1 MQFKYIL
8 YLLFLIL
15 FACEHHSKNINIKNK
30 PEHKKTVVQKD
41 NITVVQK
48 DNIKVSSDKNEK
60 KEIIN
65 IVYSNKGFA
74 FIYDEDVDNLL
85 ESNLDNTSLNILSPN
100 LPKGTPVRIT
110 NIINGKSLM
119 TIVKNKTV
127 LPAFYNSVI
136 TKRIAIELSINPNE
150 PYVYIET
157 INSNNLYVAN
167 DVKTFDEEKEV
178 ANKAPVDDILV
189 QSISLE
195 TEIKESKTNNFVTNF
210 NYIIKFADF
219 YFEDSAI
226 MLKNRLI
233 EEHNIENILIKKLSQ
248 NNFRVYKGPY
258 KDFEKLKKGFHN
270 IDNLDFDS
278 IEIIKL

>member
-8 YLLFLIL
+8 YLLFLTL

-30 PEHKKTVVQKD
+30 PEDKKTVVQKD
-41 NITVVQK
+41 K
-48 DNIKVSSDKNEK
+48 IKVSSDKNEK

-74 FIYDEDVDNLL
+74 LIYDEDIDNSLD
-85 ESNLDNTSLNILSPN
+85 SNLDNTSLNILSPN
-100 LPKGTPVRIT
+100 LPSGTPVRIT

-119 TIVKNKTV
+119 TIVKDKTV
-127 LPAFYNSVI
+127 LPVFFNSVI
-136 TKRIAIELSINPNE
+136 TKRIVSELSINPNE

-167 DVKTFDEEKEV
+167 DVKTYDEEKEV
-178 ANKAPVDDILV
+178 ANKAPVDDILI

-195 TEIKESKTNNFVTNF
+195 TEIKESETNDFVSNF

-226 MLKNRLI
+226 MLKNRLF
-233 EEHNIENILIKKLSQ
+233 EEHKIENILIKKLSQ

-270 IDNLDFDS
+270 IENLDFDS

>member
-8 YLLFLIL
+8 YLLFLTL

-30 PEHKKTVVQKD
+30 PEDKKTVVQKD
-41 NITVVQK
+41 K
-48 DNIKVSSDKNEK
+48 IKVSSDKNKK

-74 FIYDEDVDNLL
+74 LIYDEDVDNSLD
-85 ESNLDNTSLNILSPN
+85 SNLDNTSLNILSPN
-100 LPKGTPVRIT
+100 LPGGTPVRIT

-119 TIVKNKTV
+119 TIVKDKTV
-127 LPAFYNSVI
+127 LPAFFNSVI
-136 TKRIAIELSINPNE
+136 TKRIVSELSINPKE

-157 INSNNLYVAN
+157 INSKNLYVAN

-178 ANKAPVDDILV
+178 ANKAPVDDIMV

-195 TEIKESKTNNFVTNF
+195 TEIKESENNDFVSNF

-226 MLKNRLI
+226 MLKNRLF
-233 EEHNIENILIKKLSQ
+233 EEYKIENILIKKLSQ

-270 IDNLDFDS
+270 IENLDFDS

>member
-8 YLLFLIL
+8 YVIFLTL
-15 FACEHHSKNINIKNK
+15 FACEHHSQNINIKNK
-30 PEHKKTVVQKD
+30 PEHKKIIIQKKQVKELVD
-41 NITVVQK
+41 
-48 DNIKVSSDKNEK
+48 K
-60 KEIIN
+60 KEKQELIN

-74 FIYDEDVDNLL
+74 LIFDKDDDYSF
-85 ESNLDNTSLNILSPN
+85 ESKLDNTSLNILSPN
-100 LPKGTPVRIT
+100 LPNGTPVRIT
-110 NIINGKSLM
+110 NIINGRSLI
-119 TIVKNKTV
+119 TVVKKKTV
-127 LPAFYNSVI
+127 IPIYYNSVI
-136 TKRIAIELSINPNE
+136 TNRIVSELSINPDE
-150 PYVYIET
+150 PYIFIET

-167 DVKTFDEEKEV
+167 DVKTFEEEKEV
-178 ANKAPVDDILV
+178 ANKAPVEDIMV

-195 TEIKESKTNNFVTNF
+195 SEIKESKNKNFVTNF

-226 MLKNRLI
+226 MLKNRLF
-233 EEHNIENILIKKLSQ
+233 EEYNIENILIKKLSQ

-270 IDNLDFDS
+270 IENLEFDS

>member
-8 YLLFLIL
+8 YFMFLTL
-15 FACEHHSKNINIKNK
+15 FACEHHSQNVNIKNK
-30 PEHKKTVVQKD
+30 PEDKKTVLQRKE
-41 NITVVQK
+41 
-48 DNIKVSSDKNEK
+48 IKETPKKNEK
-60 KEIIN
+60 KELIN

-74 FIYDEDVDNLL
+74 LIYSEDLDNLL
-85 ESNLDNTSLNILSPN
+85 DYKLDNASINILSPN
-100 LPKGTPVRIT
+100 LPNGTPVRIT
-110 NIINGKSLM
+110 NMINGKSLI
-119 TIVKNKTV
+119 TVVKNKTV
-127 LPAFYNSVI
+127 LPIFYNSVI
-136 TKRIAIELSINPNE
+136 TSRIVSELSINPNE
-150 PYVYIET
+150 PYIFIET

-178 ANKAPVDDILV
+178 ANKAPVDDIMI
-189 QSISLE
+189 QSISIK
-195 TEIKESKTNNFVTNF
+195 TEKKESNSENFVTNF

-226 MLKNRLI
+226 MLKNRLF
-233 EEHNIENILIKKLSQ
+233 EEYNIENILIKKLSQ

-270 IDNLDFDS
+270 IENLEFDS

>member
-8 YLLFLIL
+8 YIIFVTL
-15 FACEHHSKNINIKNK
+15 FACEHHSQNINIKNK
-30 PEHKKTVVQKD
+30 PEDKKIIIQKEP
-41 NITVVQK
+41 
-48 DNIKVSSDKNEK
+48 IKELVDK
-60 KEIIN
+60 KEKQELIN

-74 FIYDEDVDNLL
+74 LIFDKDDDYFI
-85 ESNLDNTSLNILSPN
+85 ESKLDNTSLNILSPN
-100 LPKGTPVRIT
+100 LPNGTPVRIT
-110 NIINGKSLM
+110 NIINGRSL
-119 TIVKNKTV
+119 TTVVKKKTV
-127 LPAFYNSVI
+127 LPIYYNSVI
-136 TKRIAIELSINPNE
+136 TNRIVRELSINPSE
-150 PYVYIET
+150 PYIFIET

-167 DVKTFDEEKEV
+167 DVKTFEEEKEV
-178 ANKAPVDDILV
+178 ANKAPVEDIMV

-195 TEIKESKTNNFVTNF
+195 SEIKESKNENFITNF

-226 MLKNRLI
+226 MLKNRLF
-233 EEHNIENILIKKLSQ
+233 EEYNIENILIKKLSQ

-270 IDNLDFDS
+270 IENLEFDS

>member
-8 YLLFLIL
+8 YVIFLTL
-15 FACEHHSKNINIKNK
+15 FACEHHSQNINIKNK
-30 PEHKKTVVQKD
+30 PEDKKNVVQKEE
-41 NITVVQK
+41 
-48 DNIKVSSDKNEK
+48 IKKTLKINK
-60 KEIIN
+60 KEDLIN

-74 FIYDEDVDNLL
+74 LIYSEDEDNSL
-85 ESNLDNTSLNILSPN
+85 EYKLDNTSIYILSPY
-100 LPKGTPVRIT
+100 LPNGTPVRIT
-110 NIINGKSLM
+110 NIINGKSLI
-119 TIVKNKTV
+119 TVVKNKTV
-127 LPAFYNSVI
+127 LPIFYNSVI
-136 TKRIAIELSINPNE
+136 TSRIVSELTINPDE
-150 PYVYIET
+150 PYIFIET

-178 ANKAPVDDILV
+178 ANKAPVDDIMI
-189 QSISLE
+189 QNISIKAE
-195 TEIKESKTNNFVTNF
+195 KKESNGENFVTNF

-226 MLKNRLI
+226 MLKKRLF
-233 EEHNIENILIKKLSQ
+233 EEYNIENILIKKLSQ

-270 IDNLDFDS
+270 IENLEFDS

>member
-8 YLLFLIL
+8 YLIFLSL
-15 FACEHHSKNINIKNK
+15 FACEHHSSNINIKNK
-30 PEHKKTVVQKD
+30 PEETKSIVQ
-41 NITVVQK
+41 
-48 DNIKVSSDKNEK
+48 K
-60 KEIIN
+60 KEIKEIEKIEKEELVN

-74 FIYDEDVDNLL
+74 LIYSKDSNISLEYKLED
-85 ESNLDNTSLNILSPN
+85 TSINILSPN
-100 LPKGTPVRIT
+100 LPNGTPVRIT
-110 NIINGKSLM
+110 NIINGKSLL
-119 TIVKNKTV
+119 TVVKNKTI
-127 LPAFYNSVI
+127 LPIYYNSVI
-136 TKRIAIELSINPNE
+136 TNRIASELSINPSE
-150 PYVYIET
+150 PYVHIET
-157 INSNNLYVAN
+157 INSNKLYVAN

-178 ANKAPVDDILV
+178 ANKAPVDDIMV

-195 TEIKESKTNNFVTNF
+195 TEKKESIIENFVTNF

-226 MLKNRLI
+226 MLKNRLF
-233 EEHNIENILIKKLSQ
+233 EEYKIENILIKKLSQ

-270 IDNLDFDS
+270 IENLDFDS

>member
-8 YLLFLIL
+8 YLIFISL
-15 FACEHHSKNINIKNK
+15 FACEHHSSNINIKNK
-30 PEHKKTVVQKD
+30 PEETKSIVQ
-41 NITVVQK
+41 
-48 DNIKVSSDKNEK
+48 K
-60 KEIIN
+60 KEIKEIKKIEKEELVN

-74 FIYDEDVDNLL
+74 LIYSEDSNNSL
-85 ESNLDNTSLNILSPN
+85 EYKLDDTSISILSPN
-100 LPKGTPVRIT
+100 LPNGTPVRIT
-110 NIINGKSLM
+110 NIINGKSLL
-119 TIVKNKTV
+119 TVVKNKTI
-127 LPAFYNSVI
+127 LPIYYNSVI
-136 TKRIAIELSINPNE
+136 TNRIKSELSINPSE
-150 PYVYIET
+150 PYVHIET

-178 ANKAPVDDILV
+178 ANKAPVDDIMV

-195 TEIKESKTNNFVTNF
+195 TEKKESKIENFVTNF

-226 MLKNRLI
+226 MLKNRLF
-233 EEHNIENILIKKLSQ
+233 EEYKIENILIKKLSQ

-270 IDNLDFDS
+270 IENLDFDS

>member
-8 YLLFLIL
+8 YVIFLTL
-15 FACEHHSKNINIKNK
+15 FACEHHSQNINIKNK
-30 PEHKKTVVQKD
+30 PEDKKIIIQKE
-41 NITVVQK
+41 Q
-48 DNIKVSSDKNEK
+48 IKELVDK
-60 KEIIN
+60 KEKQELIN

-74 FIYDEDVDNLL
+74 LIFDKDDDYFF
-85 ESNLDNTSLNILSPN
+85 ESKLDNASLNILSPN
-100 LPKGTPVRIT
+100 LPNGTPVRIT
-110 NIINGKSLM
+110 NIINGRSLI
-119 TIVKNKTV
+119 TVVKKKTV
-127 LPAFYNSVI
+127 LPIYYNSVI
-136 TKRIAIELSINPNE
+136 TNRIVSELSINPNE
-150 PYVYIET
+150 PYIFIET

-167 DVKTFDEEKEV
+167 DVKTFEEEKEV
-178 ANKAPVDDILV
+178 ANKAPVEDIVV

-195 TEIKESKTNNFVTNF
+195 SEIKESKNENFVTNF

-226 MLKNRLI
+226 MLKNRLF
-233 EEHNIENILIKKLSQ
+233 EEYNIKNILIKKLSQ

-270 IDNLDFDS
+270 IENLEFDS

>member
-8 YLLFLIL
+8 YLLFLTL

-30 PEHKKTVVQKD
+30 PEDKKTVVQKD
-41 NITVVQK
+41 K
-48 DNIKVSSDKNEK
+48 IKVSSDKNKK

-74 FIYDEDVDNLL
+74 LIYDQDLDSSL
-85 ESNLDNTSLNILSPN
+85 ENNLDNTSLKILSPN
-100 LPKGTPVRIT
+100 LPTGTPVRIT

-119 TIVKNKTV
+119 TIVKNKTN
-127 LPAFYNSVI
+127 LPVFYNSLI
-136 TKRIAIELSINPNE
+136 TKRIVSELSINPNE

-157 INSNNLYVAN
+157 VNSNNLYVAN

-178 ANKAPVDDILV
+178 ANKAPVDDIMV
-189 QSISLE
+189 QSISLA
-195 TEIKESKTNNFVTNF
+195 TEIKETKSNNFVTNF

-226 MLKNRLI
+226 MLKNRLFK
-233 EEHNIENILIKKLSQ
+233 EYNIDNILIKKLSQ

-270 IDNLDFDS
+270 IENLDFDS

>member
-8 YLLFLIL
+8 YLIFLSL
-15 FACEHHSKNINIKNK
+15 FACEHNSSNINIKNK
-30 PEHKKTVVQKD
+30 PEETKSIVQ
-41 NITVVQK
+41 
-48 DNIKVSSDKNEK
+48 K
-60 KEIIN
+60 KEIKEIEKIKKEELVN

-74 FIYDEDVDNLL
+74 LIYSEDTDNSL
-85 ESNLDNTSLNILSPN
+85 EYKLDDTSINILSPN
-100 LPKGTPVRIT
+100 LPNGTPVRIT
-110 NIINGKSLM
+110 NIINGKSLL
-119 TIVKNKTV
+119 TVVKNKTV
-127 LPAFYNSVI
+127 LPIYYNSVI
-136 TKRIAIELSINPNE
+136 SNRIVSELSINPSE

-157 INSNNLYVAN
+157 INSNKLYVAS

-178 ANKAPVDDILV
+178 ANKAPVEDIMV

-195 TEIKESKTNNFVTNF
+195 TEKKESKTENFITNF

-226 MLKNRLI
+226 MLKNRLF
-233 EEHNIENILIKKLSQ
+233 EEYKIENILIKKLSQ

-258 KDFEKLKKGFHN
+258 KDFENLKKGFLN
-270 IDNLDFDS
+270 IENLDFDS

>member
-8 YLLFLIL
+8 YLIFLFL
-15 FACEHHSKNINIKNK
+15 FACEHHSSNINIKNK
-30 PEHKKTVVQKD
+30 PEETKSIVKKKE
-41 NITVVQK
+41 
-48 DNIKVSSDKNEK
+48 IKEIKKIEK
-60 KEIIN
+60 KELVN

-74 FIYDEDVDNLL
+74 LIYSEDTNNSL
-85 ESNLDNTSLNILSPN
+85 EYKLDDTSINILSPN
-100 LPKGTPVRIT
+100 LPNGTPVRIT
-110 NIINGKSLM
+110 NIINGKSLL
-119 TIVKNKTV
+119 TVVKNKTV
-127 LPAFYNSVI
+127 LPIYYNSVI
-136 TKRIAIELSINPNE
+136 TNRIVSELSINPSE

-157 INSNNLYVAN
+157 INSNKLYVAN

-178 ANKAPVDDILV
+178 ANKAPVEDIMV

-195 TEIKESKTNNFVTNF
+195 TKKKESKTESFVTNF

-226 MLKNRLI
+226 MLKNRLFN
-233 EEHNIENILIKKLSQ
+233 EYKIENILIKKLSK

-270 IDNLDFDS
+270 VENLDFDS

>member
-8 YLLFLIL
+8 YLLFLTL

-30 PEHKKTVVQKD
+30 PEDKKTVVQKD
-41 NITVVQK
+41 K
-48 DNIKVSSDKNEK
+48 IKVSPDKNEK

-74 FIYDEDVDNLL
+74 LIYDEDVDNSL

-100 LPKGTPVRIT
+100 LPNGTPVRIT

-127 LPAFYNSVI
+127 LPAYYNSVI
-136 TKRIAIELSINPNE
+136 TKRIASELSINPNE

-178 ANKAPVDDILV
+178 ANKAPVEDIMV

-210 NYIIKFADF
+210 NYIIKFEDF
-219 YFEDSAI
+219 Y
-226 MLKNRLI
+226 L
-233 EEHNIENILIKKLSQ
+233 
-248 NNFRVYKGPY
+248 
-258 KDFEKLKKGFHN
+258 
-270 IDNLDFDS
+270 
-278 IEIIKL
+278 

>member
-8 YLLFLIL
+8 YLIFLSL
-15 FACEHHSKNINIKNK
+15 FACEHHSSNINIKNK
-30 PEHKKTVVQKD
+30 PEETKSIVQ
-41 NITVVQK
+41 
-48 DNIKVSSDKNEK
+48 K
-60 KEIIN
+60 KEIKEIEKIKNEELVN

-74 FIYDEDVDNLL
+74 LINSENSNNSL
-85 ESNLDNTSLNILSPN
+85 EYKLDDTSINILSPN
-100 LPKGTPVRIT
+100 LPNGTPVRIT
-110 NIINGKSLM
+110 NIINGKSLL
-119 TIVKNKTV
+119 TVVKNKTI
-127 LPAFYNSVI
+127 LPIYYNSVI
-136 TKRIAIELSINPNE
+136 TNRIASELSINPSE
-150 PYVYIET
+150 PYVHIET
-157 INSNNLYVAN
+157 INSNKLYVAN

-178 ANKAPVDDILV
+178 ANKAPVDDIMV

-195 TEIKESKTNNFVTNF
+195 TEKKESKIENFVTNF

-226 MLKNRLI
+226 MLKNRLF
-233 EEHNIENILIKKLSQ
+233 EEYKIENILIKKLSQ

-270 IDNLDFDS
+270 IENLDFDS

>member
-8 YLLFLIL
+8 YLIFISL
-15 FACEHHSKNINIKNK
+15 FACEHHSSNINIKNK
-30 PEHKKTVVQKD
+30 PEETKSIVQ
-41 NITVVQK
+41 
-48 DNIKVSSDKNEK
+48 K
-60 KEIIN
+60 KEIKEIKKIEKEELVN

-74 FIYDEDVDNLL
+74 LIYSKDSNISL
-85 ESNLDNTSLNILSPN
+85 EYKLDDTSINILSPN
-100 LPKGTPVRIT
+100 LPNGTPVRIT
-110 NIINGKSLM
+110 NIINGKSLL
-119 TIVKNKTV
+119 TVVKNKTI
-127 LPAFYNSVI
+127 LPIYYNSVI
-136 TKRIAIELSINPNE
+136 TNRIASELSINPSE
-150 PYVYIET
+150 PYVHIET
-157 INSNNLYVAN
+157 INSNKLYVAN

-178 ANKAPVDDILV
+178 ANKAPVDDIMV

-195 TEIKESKTNNFVTNF
+195 TEKKESKIENFVTNF

-226 MLKNRLI
+226 MLKNRLF
-233 EEHNIENILIKKLSQ
+233 EEYKIENILIKKLSQ

-270 IDNLDFDS
+270 IENLDFDS

>member
-8 YLLFLIL
+8 YLIFLSL
-15 FACEHHSKNINIKNK
+15 FACEHHSSNINIKNK
-30 PEHKKTVVQKD
+30 PEETKSIVKKKEIKEIQK
-41 NITVVQK
+41 I
-48 DNIKVSSDKNEK
+48 EK
-60 KEIIN
+60 KELVN

-74 FIYDEDVDNLL
+74 LIYSEDSNNSL
-85 ESNLDNTSLNILSPN
+85 EYKLDDTSISILSPN
-100 LPKGTPVRIT
+100 LPNGTPVRIT
-110 NIINGKSLM
+110 NIINGKSLL
-119 TIVKNKTV
+119 TVVKKKTV
-127 LPAFYNSVI
+127 LPIYYNSVI
-136 TKRIAIELSINPNE
+136 TNRIVSELSINPSE

-157 INSNNLYVAN
+157 INSNKLYVAN

-178 ANKAPVDDILV
+178 ANKAPVEDIMV

-195 TEIKESKTNNFVTNF
+195 TKKKESKTENFITNF

-226 MLKNRLI
+226 MLKNRLF
-233 EEHNIENILIKKLSQ
+233 EEYKIDNILIKKLSQ

-258 KDFEKLKKGFHN
+258 KDFEKLKKGFKN
-270 IDNLDFDS
+270 IKNLDFDS

>member
-1 MQFKYIL
+1 M
-8 YLLFLIL
+8 
-15 FACEHHSKNINIKNK
+15 
-30 PEHKKTVVQKD
+30 
-41 NITVVQK
+41 
-48 DNIKVSSDKNEK
+48 SSDKNEK

-74 FIYDEDVDNLL
+74 LIYDEDVDNSLKF
-85 ESNLDNTSLNILSPN
+85 NLDNTSLNILSPN
-100 LPKGTPVRIT
+100 LPNGTPVRIT
-110 NIINGKSLM
+110 NIINGKSLR

-127 LPAFYNSVI
+127 LPIFYNSVI
-136 TKRIAIELSINPNE
+136 TKRIVSELSINPNE

-157 INSNNLYVAN
+157 INSTNLYVAK

-178 ANKAPVDDILV
+178 ANKAPVDDIMV

-195 TEIKESKTNNFVTNF
+195 NKVKESKINDFVTNF

-226 MLKNRLI
+226 LLKNRLF
-233 EEHNIENILIKKLSQ
+233 EEHNIENIFIKKLSQ

-258 KDFEKLKKGFHN
+258 KDFKKLKKGFHN
-270 IDNLDFDS
+270 IENLDFDS

>member
-8 YLLFLIL
+8 YLLFLTL
-15 FACEHHSKNINIKNK
+15 FACEHHSKNVNIKNK
-30 PEHKKTVVQKD
+30 PEDKKTVAQKD
-41 NITVVQK
+41 K
-48 DNIKVSSDKNEK
+48 IKATSDKNEK

-74 FIYDEDVDNLL
+74 LIYDEDADNSLD
-85 ESNLDNTSLNILSPN
+85 SNLDNTSINILSPN
-100 LPKGTPVRIT
+100 LPSDTPVRIT
-110 NIINGKSLM
+110 NIINGKSLI

-127 LPAFYNSVI
+127 LPAYFNSVI
-136 TKRIAIELSINPNE
+136 TKRIVSELSINPDE

-178 ANKAPVDDILV
+178 ANKAPVDDIMV

-195 TEIKESKTNNFVTNF
+195 TEIKESKTNDFVTNF

-226 MLKNRLI
+226 MLKNRLF
-233 EEHNIENILIKKLSQ
+233 EEHKIENILIKKLSQ

-270 IDNLDFDS
+270 IENLDFDS

>member
-8 YLLFLIL
+8 YLLILTL

-30 PEHKKTVVQKD
+30 PEDKKNVVQIDK
-41 NITVVQK
+41 
-48 DNIKVSSDKNEK
+48 IKVSSDKNEK
-60 KEIIN
+60 KEVIN

-74 FIYDEDVDNLL
+74 LIYDEDVDNSL
-85 ESNLDNTSLNILSPN
+85 EYNLDNTSLNILSPN
-100 LPKGTPVRIT
+100 LPNGTPVRIT

-119 TIVKNKTV
+119 TIVKNKTI

-136 TKRIAIELSINPNE
+136 TKRIVSELSINPNE

-157 INSNNLYVAN
+157 INSTNLYVAN

-178 ANKAPVDDILV
+178 ANKAPVDDIMV

-195 TEIKESKTNNFVTNF
+195 TKVKESKINDFITNF

-226 MLKNRLI
+226 LLKNRLF

-270 IDNLDFDS
+270 IENLDFDS

>member
-8 YLLFLIL
+8 YLLFLTL

-30 PEHKKTVVQKD
+30 PEDKKTVIQKD
-41 NITVVQK
+41 K
-48 DNIKVSSDKNEK
+48 IKVSSDKNEK

-65 IVYSNKGFA
+65 IVYSNKGFSL
-74 FIYDEDVDNLL
+74 IYDEDVDNSLD
-85 ESNLDNTSLNILSPN
+85 SNLDNTSLNILSPN
-100 LPKGTPVRIT
+100 LPSGTPVRIT

-127 LPAFYNSVI
+127 LPVFYNSVI
-136 TKRIAIELSINPNE
+136 TKRIVSELSINPDE
-150 PYVYIET
+150 PYVQIET
-157 INSNNLYVAN
+157 INSNNLYVAK

-178 ANKAPVDDILV
+178 ANKAPVDDIMV

-195 TEIKESKTNNFVTNF
+195 TEIKEYKNDFVTNF

-226 MLKNRLI
+226 MLKKRLF
-233 EEHNIENILIKKLSQ
+233 EEHKIENILIKKLSQ

-270 IDNLDFDS
+270 IENLDFDS

>member
-8 YLLFLIL
+8 YLIFLSL
-15 FACEHHSKNINIKNK
+15 FACEHHSSNINIKNK
-30 PEHKKTVVQKD
+30 PEETKSIVKKKEIKEIQK
-41 NITVVQK
+41 I
-48 DNIKVSSDKNEK
+48 EK
-60 KEIIN
+60 KELVN

-74 FIYDEDVDNLL
+74 LIYSEDTNNSLKYK
-85 ESNLDNTSLNILSPN
+85 LDDTSIYILSPN
-100 LPKGTPVRIT
+100 LPNGTPVRIT
-110 NIINGKSLM
+110 NIINGKSLL
-119 TIVKNKTV
+119 TVVKNKIV
-127 LPAFYNSVI
+127 LPIYYNSVI
-136 TKRIAIELSINPNE
+136 TNRIVSELSINPSE

-157 INSNNLYVAN
+157 INSNKLYVAN

-178 ANKAPVDDILV
+178 ANKAPVDDIMV

-195 TEIKESKTNNFVTNF
+195 TKKKESKTENFVTNF

-226 MLKNRLI
+226 MLKNRLFD
-233 EEHNIENILIKKLSQ
+233 EYKIENILIKKLSK

-270 IDNLDFDS
+270 VENLGFDS
-278 IEIIKL
+278 IEILKL

>member
-8 YLLFLIL
+8 YLIFISL
-15 FACEHHSKNINIKNK
+15 FACEHHSSNINIKNK
-30 PEHKKTVVQKD
+30 PEETKSIVQ
-41 NITVVQK
+41 
-48 DNIKVSSDKNEK
+48 K
-60 KEIIN
+60 KEIKEIKKIKKEELVN

-74 FIYDEDVDNLL
+74 LINSKDSNISL
-85 ESNLDNTSLNILSPN
+85 EYKLDDTSINILSPN
-100 LPKGTPVRIT
+100 LPNGTPVRIT
-110 NIINGKSLM
+110 NIINGKSLL
-119 TIVKNKTV
+119 TVVKNKTI
-127 LPAFYNSVI
+127 LPIYYNSVV
-136 TKRIAIELSINPNE
+136 TNRIASELSINPSE
-150 PYVYIET
+150 PYVHIET
-157 INSNNLYVAN
+157 INSNKLYVAN

-178 ANKAPVDDILV
+178 ANKAPVDDIMV

-195 TEIKESKTNNFVTNF
+195 TEKKESKIENFVTNF

-226 MLKNRLI
+226 MLKNRLF
-233 EEHNIENILIKKLSQ
+233 EEYKIENILIKKLSQ

-270 IDNLDFDS
+270 IENLDFDS